1 MKIHTTNVRIKR
13 LIWTYYFALV
23 CQLFNINGIF
33 QFKYKWS
40 LKSSLFDNVNLRKCA
55 WKHSSGNVTFR
66 NTQCSRLAGHILQ
79 CKWKINLAWTGNT
92 PAVWHPAM
100 MTLTPSEQTGL
111 EMIAVMTRVYTDGTL
126 SQKQRTDVNVLSNV
140 KLATVVLF
148 LNMQNFHTQ
157 NENYFLMTLST
168 KFCKL
173 QNKLN

>member
-1 MKIHTTNVRIKR
+1 
-13 LIWTYYFALV
+13 
-23 CQLFNINGIF
+23 
-33 QFKYKWS
+33 
-40 LKSSLFDNVNLRKCA
+40 
-55 WKHSSGNVTFR
+55 
-66 NTQCSRLAGHILQ
+66 
-79 CKWKINLAWTGNT
+79 
-92 PAVWHPAM
+92 M

-111 EMIAVMTRVYTDGTL
+111 EMIAVMTRVYTDGTV

-173 QNKLN
+173 QNKLNEAFTCR